1 MNLGNKILQNIFKN
15 KEVISASIVGSYTE
29 KKNLN
34 KIGDIDVV
42 VICKKLTKNLIKK
55 LIKDV
60 NKINNYNFKKK
71 IVVNYSFGPLKISS
85 EEFLPV
91 HLMIY
96 DINSH
101 IEHVTSSP
109 FMF

>member
-1 MNLGNKILQNIFKN
+1 MNLGNKILQNIFKH

-60 NKINNYNFKKK
+60 NKINNYNFKKNSCK
-71 IVVNYSFGPLKISS
+71 LFFWSVKNFLRRIFASSFDDL
-85 EEFLPV
+85 
-91 HLMIY
+91 
-96 DINSH
+96 
-101 IEHVTSSP
+101 
-109 FMF
+109 

>member
-71 IVVNYSFGPLKISS
+71 
-85 EEFLPV
+85 
-91 HLMIY
+91 
-96 DINSH
+96 
-101 IEHVTSSP
+101 
-109 FMF
+109 